1 MLSALQLEQ
10 AVAAFVTFF
19 VLINAPGVAPIFVSL
34 TAPGGSAYA
43 RRMALKSVFIAGL
56 ILFFF
61 AFAGA
66 WLLGALGISLDAFRV
81 AGGVLLFLIALEMVF
96 EKRQARQKNR
106 ADQVLAEQETV
117 QEADGR
123 HDDVSVFPLAI
134 PMIAGPGSI
143 ATAMLYMQN
152 AGSDPVGIGIV
163 SFAIGANLVLA
174 GLIFLAA
181 GPLIRVMGDQIAGAI
196 TRIFGVILSALAV
209 QMIIVGIIGAF
220 GLQGA
225 DAMGQVAALT
235 AAP

>member
-1 MLSALQLEQ
+1 MLDPIQFEQ

-19 VLINAPGVAPIFVSL
+19 VLIDAPGVAPIFASL

-43 RRMALKSVFIAGL
+43 RKMAIKSVFVAAL

-96 EKRQARQKNR
+96 EKRQARQKTR
-106 ADQVLAEQETV
+106 ADQVLADE
-117 QEADGR
+117 EASGR
-123 HDDVSVFPLAI
+123 LDDVSVFPLAI

-152 AGSDPVGIGIV
+152 AGGDPVGIGIV

-181 GPLIRVMGDQIAGAI
+181 GPLLKVMGDQIAGAI

-209 QMIIVGIIGAF
+209 QMVIVGVIGAF
-220 GLQGA
+220 GLQVVTG
-225 DAMGQVAALT
+225 GH
-235 AAP
+235 